1 MNVEPID
8 DPSEDDLARWHRT
21 MASRLFNR
29 AWEFLDLPELTA
41 AQEEEMVAAAFGSR
55 YHWGQV
61 GTPRQFAIG
70 DWQLA
75 RVLVA
80 IGEAE
85 LAARFAQRS
94 LELCRD
100 HNLDAF
106 VTGYAHEALARAA
119 AEVNDL
125 GTRDDHLASAVK
137 LAEHIEDEEHRNM
150 LLADLDTIN
159 E

>member
-1 MNVEPID
+1 MTVEPIENPTD
-8 DPSEDDLARWHRT
+8 DELARWHRT
-21 MASRLFNR
+21 MAARLFNR

-61 GTPRQFAIG
+61 GTARQFAIG

-85 LAARFAQRS
+85 LAARFAERS
-94 LELCRD
+94 LELCRAN
-100 HNLDAF
+100 NLDAF

-119 AEVNDL
+119 AEVDDL
-125 GTRDDHLASAVK
+125 AVRDDHLAWAAK
-137 LAEHIEDEEHRNM
+137 MAESIEDEEHRLM
-150 LLADLDTIN
+150 LLADLATIT